1 MPRVCATDLERF
13 YREAF
18 IAERTTP
25 AAAEAGA
32 AGLLYADLHGI
43 DTHGAA
49 NLDRVYLAKIRAG
62 EIDGAAE
69 PQIVV
74 DTNAVA
80 LIDAHRCLG
89 FLPASRGMELA
100 VAKAGRFGIGAVAVR
115 NSTHC
120 GALGYYTSLAA
131 KHDSVGIGFTN
142 LGSEVHLR
150 PPNGRRNLLGTN
162 VIAAGSPAGDAPRFN
177 LDMSVAA
184 VAVSRIRAAQKRG
197 EQVRP
202 GWLRDESGREVTD
215 PAQFTKG
222 AAFLQFLDGRNT
234 PGGYKGYG
242 LAILID
248 ILCGVLSGG
257 CVGPTRRNLAEGAGR
272 ADHPGVGH
280 FFVALDARAFR
291 PSGDFHLAMDEL
303 LNCLVDCPPASQTET
318 VRYSGVRQHTA
329 AVDRQAHG
337 IPVDAVTHEGLMD
350 IGRRHNIAPPS
361 VIEARPA

>member
-1 MPRVCATDLERF
+1 MPRVSPTDLERF

-49 NLDRVYLAKIRAG
+49 NLDRVYLAKIRCG
-62 EIDGAAE
+62 EIDAAAK
-69 PQIVV
+69 PQVVV
-74 DTNAVA
+74 DTDAVA

-89 FLPASRGMELA
+89 FLPASKGMELA

-120 GALGYYTSLAA
+120 GALGYYSSLAA
-131 KHDSVGIGFTN
+131 KADCVGIGFTN

-162 VIAAGSPAGDAPRFN
+162 VIAAGSPAGEAPRFN

-184 VAVSRIRAAQKRG
+184 IAVSRIRAAHRRG
-197 EQVRP
+197 EQIPP
-202 GWLRDESGREVTD
+202 GWLCDESGREVTD
-215 PAQFTKG
+215 PADFAKG

-257 CVGPTRRNLAEGAGR
+257 CVGPTRKNLEEGAVR
-272 ADHPGVGH
+272 PEHPGVGH
-280 FFVALDARAFR
+280 FFLALDVRAFR
-291 PSGDFHLAMDEL
+291 PTGDFHPAMDEL
-303 LNCLVDCPPASQTET
+303 LNCLVDCPPASQREK
-318 VRYSGVRQHTA
+318 VRYPGLRQQTA
-329 AVDRQAHG
+329 AADRQTHG
-337 IPVDAVTHEGLMD
+337 IPVDAVTHEGLLN

-361 VIEARPA
+361 VMEARLA